1 MSVIIEK
8 KALNSVI
15 QISSFRV
22 QISNTVLHSSCDL
35 IVSLY
40 DDDYKMLRQDVLKL
54 EGDDYLNWGVDD
66 DYIVDYVKNHYG
78 FVVTQPDPEPI
89 E

>member
-1 MSVIIEK
+1 MSVIVEK
-8 KALNSVI
+8 KELNLSI

-22 QISNTVLHSSCDL
+22 QISNIILNASCDL

-40 DDDYKMLRQDVLKL
+40 DDDFRMLRQDVLKL
-54 EGDDYLNWGVDD
+54 IGDDYLNWGTDD
-66 DYIVDYVKNHYG
+66 DYIIEYVKNHYG
-78 FVVTQPDPEPI
+78 FTTVQVVPEQI